1 MPTIQK
7 DWRLPEIEKQRSK
20 TMRVNDTVEGSQ
32 LKTYWTE
39 SDGTWQAIT
48 IPAAVRNS
56 RHVYIQVHNGS
67 SSYAHSAVEFEVS
80 SESDGTGWVWVT
92 EITLGIGVDDTETVC
107 YVKASTGQKIAVMI
121 LR

>member
-1 MPTIQK
+1 
-7 DWRLPEIEKQRSK
+7 
-20 TMRVNDTVEGSQ
+20 MRVNDTVEGSQ